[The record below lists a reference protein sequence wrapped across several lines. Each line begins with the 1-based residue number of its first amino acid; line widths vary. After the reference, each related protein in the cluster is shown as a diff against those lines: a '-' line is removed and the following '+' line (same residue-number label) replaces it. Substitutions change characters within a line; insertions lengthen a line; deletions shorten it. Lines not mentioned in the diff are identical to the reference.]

1 MAIRIYALA
10 VSLMFAA
17 TYADSVDA
25 GCHQCLETAT
35 QGDCADCAHHVRQ
48 VMLNSDESH
57 LTKLMHTLRDRSHT
71 RCLESSLDSR
81 ACQIYLSL
89 CDGDNQCDGELFHRV
104 LEHRDRRFGPKR
116 HVA

>member
-17 TYADSVDA
+17 AYADSVDA

-57 LTKLMHTLRDRSHT
+57 LTVS
-71 RCLESSLDSR
+71 
-81 ACQIYLSL
+81 
-89 CDGDNQCDGELFHRV
+89 
-104 LEHRDRRFGPKR
+104 
-116 HVA
+116 